1 MINGGPGIMQI
12 VYLEQVGKT
21 MLARIEAK
29 RLTADVAHQ
38 TFEEVFQSVGG
49 TERLVVDLREIDF
62 MDSTAIGELVIL
74 GKKLRANGVAYTIVG
89 LKPHLMSL
97 VKMMRLDKVMTFS
110 ENADSAIPMSENP
123 KP

>member
-1 MINGGPGIMQI
+1 MQI
-12 VYLEQVGKT
+12 VYLEQTGET
-21 MLARIEAK
+21 MLARIEVK

-38 TFEEVFQSVGG
+38 AFEELLQSIGS
-49 TERLVVDLREIDF
+49 TERLVVDLSEIDF

-74 GKKLRANGVAYTIVG
+74 GKKLRIAGTVYAIAG

-97 VKMMRLDKVMTFS
+97 VKMMRLDRVMTFS

>member
-1 MINGGPGIMQI
+1 MMHI
-12 VYLEQVGKT
+12 VHLEQTGKT
-21 MLARIEAK
+21 MLARIAVK
-29 RLTADVAHQ
+29 RLTADVAHPA
-38 TFEEVFQSVGG
+38 FEEVFQSVGG

-74 GKKLRANGVAYTIVG
+74 GKKLRANGTAYVIAG

-97 VKMMRLDKVMTFS
+97 VKMMRLDKLMTFT